1 MAFPIY
7 CKCGKEKFPDRTG
20 TQKYWGNSL
29 AVQWLGLHLHW
40 QGLGLI
46 PCQGLRTSLVA
57 QMVKASAYNAGDS
70 GLVPCLGRSP
80 GEGNSN
86 PLHYSC
92 LENPMDGGAWW
103 ATVHWAT
110 LWKKKRSWCRI
121 PFIHCWIWNINI
133 LLRIFF
139 FGFSLCAVFLWVD
152 IRAITAL

>member
-7 CKCGKEKFPDRTG
+7 CKCGKEKFPDRTR

-92 LENPMDGGAWW
+92 LENAMDRGAWQ
-103 ATVHWAT
+103 ATVHGVAKSRT
-110 LWKKKRSWCRI
+110 RLHFSLGLRSHKPPSADKPSPPPPKKKPLQYILWLAI
-121 PFIHCWIWNINI
+121 PPEF
-133 LLRIFF
+133 
-139 FGFSLCAVFLWVD
+139 
-152 IRAITAL
+152 